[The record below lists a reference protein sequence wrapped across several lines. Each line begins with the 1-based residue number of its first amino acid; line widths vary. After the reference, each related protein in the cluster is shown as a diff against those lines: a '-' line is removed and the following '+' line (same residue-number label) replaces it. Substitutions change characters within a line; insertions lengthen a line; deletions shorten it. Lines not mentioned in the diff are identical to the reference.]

1 MSCGFFSEKS
11 ICQRITN
18 DRKKATYVQ
27 TRVVKTNNRFSVFSF
42 CNKKT
47 NKRFD
52 RISKTVGD
60 ERSKF

>member
-1 MSCGFFSEKS
+1 
-11 ICQRITN
+11 
-18 DRKKATYVQ
+18 VQ
-27 TRVVKTNNRFSVFSF
+27 TRVVKTNNRFSVFVF
-42 CNKKT
+42 FKKKT